1 MRHAVL
7 GAAIAVVLVA
17 GSLPAV
23 SAETTGNGSEGAAL
37 VVIDIQNFYFPGGQM
52 PLVGADEAAA
62 KAAELVAC
70 FRRAGQPVIWVQH
83 LPTGVNAPDPTGI
96 EEPYRMRANLL
107 PAEGEAVIG
116 KHYANAFRGTDLEAT
131 LRRFGVKKLVICGMQ
146 THMCVEAAVRAAA
159 DLGFEVTVVPDAC
172 ATRDLEFGDVT
183 VPAAEVQAAALAAMT
198 SAYAKAI
205 PVAELCA
212 SMP

>member
-1 MRHAVL
+1 MREAAL
-7 GAAIAVVLVA
+7 RTAIAVVLVGATALA
-17 GSLPAV
+17 GSAD
-23 SAETTGNGSEGAAL
+23 TTGEGFDRAAL
-37 VVIDIQNFYFPGGQM
+37 LVIDIQNFYFPGGQM

-83 LPTGVNAPDPTGI
+83 LPKSVNAPDPVGL
-96 EEPYRMRANLL
+96 EEPYRMRAGLL
-107 PAEGEAVIG
+107 PAEGEVVIG
-116 KHYANAFRGTDLEAT
+116 KHYANAFRETDLEAT
-131 LRRFGVKKLVICGMQ
+131 LRRLGVKRLVICGMQ

-183 VPAAEVQAAALAAMT
+183 VPAAEVQAAALAAMA
-198 SAYAKAI
+198 SAYAKAV
-205 PVAELCA
+205 PVAELCQ
-212 SMP
+212 SKP